1 MSQFTPNN
9 KYQMDVQMEQPN
21 IIQTLFI
28 VDQNR
33 KYLFDVNQNIT
44 IKKLK
49 MILVAAAG
57 LNKVGLRIFHNGK
70 EYTDYD
76 ESTLDKLY

>member
-9 KYQMDVQMEQPN
+9 KYQVDVQMEQPN

-44 IKKLK
+44 IK
-49 MILVAAAG
+49 
-57 LNKVGLRIFHNGK
+57 N
-70 EYTDYD
+70 
-76 ESTLDKLY
+76 